1 MIADDLKLFLHGL
14 PPDCQEND
22 LKDFL
27 EGVCGFPGAVTKV
40 SIPTSKTFAF
50 VTLIDTEVANFL
62 LRNTLLYCDGDGQF
76 YLVKACPYVKQHF
89 RKKPL
94 NQQLPE
100 TKGKIHTT
108 EITHPKPVKYSP
120 PEHVHQIKPDYSML
134 LFSKQKRKRRK
145 GDDLT
150 VWFGGVGSTSC
161 MKRPKRK
168 KKKKQASK
176 LEVHK
181 NESFQ
186 FGSLHPEN
194 STDSTGVVDPV
205 IPVHVSGSE
214 SGTQEGNVPAVE
226 VVRLNEQKESFQF
239 GNQYP
244 ESECCIAN
252 VTHATHSTALV
263 VEPVLHV
270 HGTGPESGKQKE
282 HVPAVHV
289 EAAHVQDQNE
299 SFQFGNS
306 CPESKCSNVNV
317 AHGTDSTRA
326 VEPLVLVHGTDTE
339 SGKHEEHVPP
349 MEVVHV
355 EDQNATKPSSTN
367 STQTQL
373 IIDHSYLGPLCLRFT
388 NPPSVLDVKHEILE
402 RTGLSV
408 KNQDLYCNGKKLCD
422 SLSLI
427 PLLDDNQDSL
437 TLTLCTGSLKGGVRP
452 NETTE
457 EGAIGGEKDPST
469 SQEGTMQSMETWDVK
484 KTASWLCKIRLDEK
498 YAAICEK
505 EDINGRALLLLAR
518 DVNQLL
524 SVFQLKKGPKT
535 VLMKRLKPHSE
546 TFDLDKPQITSKP
559 TKTMNEW
566 TVKDLCSWLR
576 EIGIP
581 EECLKEADE
590 EEIDGPAFL
599 LLRESGELQTSL
611 KLKFGPWI
619 VLQHELSLHEK
630 EPNNSKG
637 NVSREISTNIPSF
650 SMPTDQM
657 VKSKEPLPAADD
669 PTSKSVT
676 DTPPKP
682 VVSKEEEKMLLLK
695 NALKLGIEPSTGS
708 QDRNE
713 CSVRSIFFQRGGGAN
728 KLEQLFNFIVITKK
742 ELTGDNPRKLWR
754 KIIENTATW
763 MKLLPEKDSKA
774 FHRYEEPER
783 FVYGPSGEEVSLR
796 DGKVGQIFLEKL
808 SDNEYK
814 KCYFVIF
821 IDKQLLQDKKTYS
834 FSFDRKDKRSYDIK
848 LNLNSKYH
856 ASFDANNPS
865 LDLKWSKYF
874 NTLPVTHHKITT
886 SDSSKAVSTSSQSDD
901 KPHYPQTPRPFNSEY
916 GKKYYNEG
924 FVLDCWETGP
934 KDMIT
939 PVHEFKIFRVGVN
952 SGEGD
957 SVKKFVYETLRFACG
972 CLNERTN
979 GTIHFGVADE
989 KEGQTC
995 GYKPREIVGSSV
1007 TNKPLYNEKLTEFI
1021 DKCFDGPSR
1030 SNVHHCIRPPV
1041 FIPVK
1046 SSITELLPSDKVVI
1060 EVDIEP
1066 SYSLCEGEVFK
1077 AGFKGLDRGNK
1088 VPTAFVR
1095 RGSETKQI
1103 VEVAD
1108 MEEYLKNHLP
1118 RLDKERKMREGDV
1131 KKQGMEMQESC
1142 RNLFVKLRRLLCAN
1156 KKTLDSSVYPILV
1169 LSKPDASMNQEIL
1182 DKTFR
1187 FIQKINWLT
1196 IFDFDDQGSD
1206 SNGLCQ
1212 VFKSGPA
1219 TPQFDIHE
1227 AEDYEKD
1234 DKAIESIYYKT
1245 HWIFGNGYAKLGK
1258 EAAEFKEWNKSKRK
1272 RGLSKVIQSIAETIP
1287 ETRAVV
1293 LFLLLS
1299 KEYQSMADT
1308 FKEFVTYLGG
1318 SNQMLYVAETS
1329 ETVTDWEKTLSISC
1343 LEEHELRER
1352 GVVGM
1357 SWNEFQECMQQ
1368 MVWGTDQDQ
1377 RYVTMATGSPYPL
1390 GNVSFNGIEIVSA
1403 KECEELNNFSSEEL
1417 QELSSKEEEVFYKGY
1432 SVTWMN
1438 FWFTDAGKNHV
1449 LRRDNYSELR
1459 NLIEKPYFPGTEGRV
1474 QTITIYH
1481 HIGAGASTMTRQA
1494 LWDFRCNPQFPYRCA
1509 VVTKIDDSTC
1519 KELLQLRKIGYGEGS
1534 EARLPPV
1541 LALVEDTDDFL
1552 FRELRSQVV
1561 EHASK
1566 IPKTDVPVC
1575 VFLYCKPTQKPLDC
1589 HMKEQA
1595 ASVFLEQ
1602 HLSQKEVD
1610 WFKHK
1615 YTEMK
1620 KKAES
1625 HRKDPKQDFEN
1636 YANENLIS
1644 FMIMKENYNPKY
1656 ASRIVERNLDLV
1668 TRDEL
1673 TLLEYTSLLSIYN
1686 RYPVFVSCFDTLM
1699 LSSSLLR
1706 KRIFRDWVEDL
1717 THSARIFLREV
1728 DCSTHFGT
1736 GKAIAIVHPII
1747 AGELLDQIA
1756 ERKQTTVS
1764 QITLDFLKSPLL
1776 QSQGKSFTSTYLLD
1790 GANRMLKHRKKYEY
1804 GDDVQTKFSPL
1815 IEKILYVKD
1824 TGEGKKE
1831 PTEQSIHEAA
1841 DVLREGL
1848 DKFKDPMLA
1857 QQMARVFYV
1866 NAAAFCESRI
1876 DECFDNAFAFCNQ
1889 AIQMNPNNSFLFDTM
1904 GRIHEGKMKVLYG
1917 SIREENR
1924 MIEIEKVT
1932 PILPLAFSGMKWFQ
1946 KSLEASV
1953 DYENKYGFHGELSV
1967 MFYLLDV
1974 LHCIEI
1980 FRGQEGLKLLQG
1992 YLAYCQEIPPKVQ
2005 SPWSEFHE
2013 SIRDLR
2019 NRYSHCMEG
2028 LAEDFTICKGK
2039 GVEAKVLPKQ
2049 LARFKAQ
2056 YFSYFGGDNEKWKAE
2071 SPEERWEYRWQKI
2084 NQYLAGDIFFSVFR
2098 IDRINTAKETSNAK
2112 ETLELLRKL
2121 AHENYCEPIHADR
2134 YKDLLLFVTTSMA
2147 LHSPYA
2153 KSSIKSAQLVQEY
2166 REIYQFVEKL
2176 FALEECDEGYKRL
2189 YAHLLKVMFL
2199 WPRKDLELSDYPV
2212 QDFYD
2217 ALKKLKTRWEIKRK
2231 GHIDA
2236 DKILKQNV
2244 YKYMSF
2250 KKAPRQFTTLFY
2262 LGKGTGLDV
2271 FVHINELVQSRGS
2284 LDWEDRST
2292 KSRLKRLTGVVESK
2306 NVIRVKNPLDQSRM
2320 IDIYYSPFR
2329 EGGFSK
2335 EEVSCYVGFSW
2346 QGPIALDVKY
2356 TNADHVKHSLESSDP
2371 VSDDQIQFSLPKY
2384 GVVTYEEY
2392 TSRMEKLMKKLSE
2405 IDTLKEK
2412 KRRGVELDENQKK
2425 KISKEVG
2432 FKRQLQELKQSLDA
2446 LGVLEEE
2453 IFD

>member
-1 MIADDLKLFLHGL
+1 
-14 PPDCQEND
+14 
-22 LKDFL
+22 
-27 EGVCGFPGAVTKV
+27 
-40 SIPTSKTFAF
+40 
-50 VTLIDTEVANFL
+50 
-62 LRNTLLYCDGDGQF
+62 
-76 YLVKACPYVKQHF
+76 
-89 RKKPL
+89 
-94 NQQLPE
+94 
-100 TKGKIHTT
+100 
-108 EITHPKPVKYSP
+108 
-120 PEHVHQIKPDYSML
+120 
-134 LFSKQKRKRRK
+134 
-145 GDDLT
+145 
-150 VWFGGVGSTSC
+150 
-161 MKRPKRK
+161 
-168 KKKKQASK
+168 
-176 LEVHK
+176 
-181 NESFQ
+181 
-186 FGSLHPEN
+186 
-194 STDSTGVVDPV
+194 
-205 IPVHVSGSE
+205 
-214 SGTQEGNVPAVE
+214 
-226 VVRLNEQKESFQF
+226 
-239 GNQYP
+239 
-244 ESECCIAN
+244 
-252 VTHATHSTALV
+252 
-263 VEPVLHV
+263 
-270 HGTGPESGKQKE
+270 
-282 HVPAVHV
+282 
-289 EAAHVQDQNE
+289 
-299 SFQFGNS
+299 
-306 CPESKCSNVNV
+306 
-317 AHGTDSTRA
+317 
-326 VEPLVLVHGTDTE
+326 
-339 SGKHEEHVPP
+339 
-349 MEVVHV
+349 
-355 EDQNATKPSSTN
+355 
-367 STQTQL
+367 
-373 IIDHSYLGPLCLRFT
+373 
-388 NPPSVLDVKHEILE
+388 
-402 RTGLSV
+402 
-408 KNQDLYCNGKKLCD
+408 
-422 SLSLI
+422 
-427 PLLDDNQDSL
+427 
-437 TLTLCTGSLKGGVRP
+437 
-452 NETTE
+452 
-457 EGAIGGEKDPST
+457 
-469 SQEGTMQSMETWDVK
+469 METWDVK
-484 KTASWLCKIRLDEK
+484 KTASWLCQIELDKK
-498 YAAICEK
+498 YAAMCQK
-505 EDINGRALLLLAR
+505 EDISGRALLLLACKHP
-518 DVNQLL
+518 DQLR
-524 SVFQLKKGPKT
+524 SVFQLKRGPETILLQELEPHLKT
-535 VLMKRLKPHSE
+535 FEPDKLQIPG
-546 TFDLDKPQITSKP
+546 KPQT
-559 TKTMNEW
+559 TKMMNKW
-566 TVKDLCSWLR
+566 TGKQLCSWLA
-576 EIGIP
+576 ELKMP
-581 EECLKEADE
+581 KECLTKAEE
-590 EEIDGPAFL
+590 EEINGRAFL
-599 LLRESGELQTSL
+599 LLRKNGELQACL
-611 KLKFGPWI
+611 KLKLGSWI
-619 VLQHELSLHEK
+619 VLQHELLLYEEEQS
-630 EPNNSKG
+630 NSESERSKD
-637 NVSREISTNIPSF
+637 ISTNKPSF
-650 SMPTDQM
+650 LMPTDQM
-657 VKSKEPLPAADD
+657 DEAKELLPAAND
-669 PTSKSVT
+669 PTILSAT
-676 DTPPKP
+676 DTPSKP
-682 VVSKEEEKMLLLK
+682 VLSKEEEKLLLLK
-695 NALKLGIEPSTGS
+695 NALKLDIEPSTGS
-708 QDRNE
+708 QNRNE
-713 CSVRSIFFQRGGGAN
+713 CSVRSIFFKRGGGAN
-728 KLEQLFNFIVITKK
+728 VLEQLFNFIVITKK
-742 ELTGDNPRKLWR
+742 ELTGDNARKMWR
-754 KIIENTATW
+754 KIIENTAMW
-763 MKLLPEKDSKA
+763 MMKLLPEKDSEA

-796 DGKVGQIFLEKL
+796 DGKVVQIFLEKL

-814 KCYFVIF
+814 KCSFVIF
-821 IDKQLLQDKKTYS
+821 VDKQLLQDRKTYS

-848 LNLNSKYH
+848 LNLNKSKYH

-957 SVKKFVYETLRFACG
+957 SVNKFVYETLRFACG

-995 GYKPREIVGSSV
+995 GYKPREIVGSLV
-1007 TNKPLYNEKLTEFI
+1007 TDMPLYSEKLTEFI
-1021 DKCFDGPSR
+1021 DKCFVGPSR

-1046 SSITELLPSDKVVI
+1046 SSIAELLPSDKVVI

-1066 SYSLCEGEVFK
+1066 SYSLCEGEVFNV
-1077 AGFKGLDRGNK
+1077 GFKGLDRGNK

-1103 VEVAD
+1103 VEVAV

-1131 KKQGMEMQESC
+1131 KKQGMEKQESC
-1142 RNLFVKLRRLLCAN
+1142 QNLFVKLRRLLCSN

-1206 SNGLCQ
+1206 SNGLCK

-1272 RGLSKVIQSIAETIP
+1272 RGLSQVIQSIADTIP

-1299 KEYQSMADT
+1299 KEYQQMADT

-1318 SNQMLYVAETS
+1318 SNQLLYVAENS

-1403 KECEELNNFSSEEL
+1403 KECEELNNLSSEEL
-1417 QELSSKEEEVFYKGY
+1417 QERSSKVEEDFYRGY

-1459 NLIEKPYFPGTEGRV
+1459 NLIEKPYFRRTEGRV
-1474 QTITIYH
+1474 QTITVYH

-1519 KELLQLRKIGYGEGS
+1519 KELLQLRKIGYGEES

-1575 VFLYCKPTQKPLDC
+1575 VFLYCKPTQKPVDC
-1589 HMKEQA
+1589 YMKEQA
-1595 ASVFLEQ
+1595 TSVFLGQ
-1602 HLSQKEVD
+1602 HLSQKEVN
-1610 WFKHK
+1610 WFKNK

-1620 KKAES
+1620 QKSKS
-1625 HRKDPKQDFEN
+1625 HRKDPKHDFEE

-1644 FMIMKENYNPKY
+1644 FMIMKENFNPEY
-1656 ASRIVERNLDLV
+1656 ASSIVGKNLDLV
-1668 TRDEL
+1668 THDEL

-1686 RYPVFVSCFDTLM
+1686 RYPVFASCFDTLM

-1717 THSARIFLREV
+1717 THSARILLREV

-1747 AGELLDQIA
+1747 ADELLDQIA
-1756 ERKQTTVS
+1756 VRKQTTVS
-1764 QITLDFLKSPLL
+1764 QITLAFLKSPLL
-1776 QSQGKSFTSTYLLD
+1776 QSQGKSFTSTYLRD

-1889 AIQMNPNNSFLFDTM
+1889 AIEMNPNNSFLFDTM

-1932 PILPLAFSGMKWFQ
+1932 PILPLAFKGMKWFQ

-1980 FRGQEGLKLLQG
+1980 FRGQEGLKRLQG

-2005 SPWSEFHE
+2005 GPWSTFHE
-2013 SIRDLR
+2013 SIRELR
-2019 NRYSHCMEG
+2019 NRFSHCMEG
-2028 LAEDFTICKGK
+2028 LAEDFTINKGNS
-2039 GVEAKVLPKQ
+2039 VEAKMLPKQ
-2049 LARFKAQ
+2049 IAQFKAQ
-2056 YFSYFGGDNEKWKAE
+2056 YFSYFGGDEEKWKAE

-2084 NQYLAGDIFFSVFR
+2084 NQYLAGDIFSSVFR
-2098 IDRINTAKETSNAK
+2098 IDRIIETSQ
-2112 ETLELLRKL
+2112 ETPKDTLQLLRKL

-2134 YKDLLLFVTTSMA
+2134 YKDLLLLVTTSMA

-2153 KSSIKSAQLVQEY
+2153 KDSKYKSAQLVQEY
-2166 REIYQFVEKL
+2166 REAYKFVEQL

-2199 WPRKDLELSDYPV
+2199 WPRKDLELSDYSV

-2217 ALKKLKTRWEIKRK
+2217 ALRKLKTRWESKRK

-2236 DKILKQNV
+2236 DKMLKQNV

-2250 KKAPRQFTTLFY
+2250 KKETRQYTTLFY

-2271 FVHINELVQSRGS
+2271 FVHINELAQSRGS

-2292 KSRLKRLTGVVESK
+2292 KNRLKRLTGVVESK
-2306 NVIRVKNPLDQSRM
+2306 NVIRLKNPLDPSRM
-2320 IDIYYSPFR
+2320 IDIYYSSFR
-2329 EGGFSK
+2329 QGGFSK
-2335 EEVSCYVGFSW
+2335 EEVSFYLGFSW
-2346 QGPIALDVKY
+2346 PQPIALDVKY
-2356 TNADHVKHSLESSDP
+2356 TNADHAKRAMEFDDP
-2371 VSDDQIQFSLPKY
+2371 GFDDQIHFRLPKY
-2384 GVVTYEEY
+2384 DVVTYDEY
-2392 TSRMEKLMKKLSE
+2392 SSRMGKLMRKLDE
-2405 IDTLKEK
+2405 IDSLKRK
-2412 KRRGVELDENQKK
+2412 KNKGAKLDENQVTDS
-2425 KISKEVG
+2425 IITPYLFG
-2432 FKRQLQELKQSLDA
+2432 F
-2446 LGVLEEE
+2446 
-2453 IFD
+2453 